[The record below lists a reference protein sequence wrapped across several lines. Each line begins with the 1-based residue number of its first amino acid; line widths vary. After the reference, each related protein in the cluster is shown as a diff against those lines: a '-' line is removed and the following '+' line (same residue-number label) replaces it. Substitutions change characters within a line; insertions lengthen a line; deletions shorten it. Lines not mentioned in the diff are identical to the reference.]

1 MGLLRADLQ
10 SLANGFRGEGQRAL
24 VGRFV
29 PPLVLAAMHW
39 TLGAMLLEHRRML
52 PLLER
57 GGDPVHFLFAHA
69 LSPGPVVAGW
79 IGFALAQRQLFE
91 APTLERFAA
100 RVEALGWLRETAA
113 SEVPQGPREEGE
125 L

>member
-1 MGLLRADLQ
+1 MP
-10 SLANGFRGEGQRAL
+10 
-24 VGRFV
+24 GR
-29 PPLVLAAMHW
+29 LAAQQKIE
-39 TLGAMLLEHRRML
+39 A
-52 PLLER
+52 PL
-57 GGDPVHFLFAHA
+57 H
-69 LSPGPVVAGW
+69 
-79 IGFALAQRQLFE
+79 QLFE